1 MTTGIKGS
9 KTIHTLEDCIRDIGE
24 IPFCQ
29 CGCGNKVNIDPKY
42 YLRYKKLGYPKF
54 IRGHK
59 THGISWKLSEE
70 NKIKRI
76 GKCGKYIRTDEIKN
90 KTRGIVKSEITKQK
104 MKENHADMSGDK
116 NPCWRGGLTP
126 IFQLIRNSPKYSEWR
141 FSVFKRDSF
150 ICQDCNTENVW
161 LEAHHKDKFVD
172 ILRRNNILS
181 LEQSYLCDELWN
193 LDNGITL
200 CEKCHN
206 KTKGWNKYV
215 KR

>member
-70 NKIKRI
+70 NKIPLI
-76 GKCGKYIRTDEIKN
+76 YHNLYSFYQQGTPA
-90 KTRGIVKSEITKQK
+90 KT
-104 MKENHADMSGDK
+104 KEDRNT
-116 NPCWRGGLTP
+116 GGL
-126 IFQLIRNSPKYSEWR
+126 FADDESMASSSIRLLPSHA
-141 FSVFKRDSF
+141 FCCSF
-150 ICQDCNTENVW
+150 N
-161 LEAHHKDKFVD
+161 F
-172 ILRRNNILS
+172 
-181 LEQSYLCDELWN
+181 Y
-193 LDNGITL
+193 
-200 CEKCHN
+200 
-206 KTKGWNKYV
+206 
-215 KR
+215 